1 MLSLKVRHIYY
12 FPFIFFSS
20 SEKTKPKKMSS

>member
-1 MLSLKVRHIYY
+1 LKVRHIYY